1 MVRSFNLLR
10 IVENAQVMW
19 TLMNSTWRLKMVVP
33 IGTKSPQK
41 ARESLGEMMSL
52 YKEDIRLDPSSGEV
66 TINGSPTMQFYK
78 NYLFPSKNGEQVDI
92 QTLAGE
98 GPDMN
103 ESPLLNYFTNKM
115 KEDSK
120 IPFMRF
126 DKAQNG
132 GQLTGTAATG
142 VDREEIRFHKF
153 VNRIRSG
160 FQELLVKPL
169 WIQMC
174 LKYKELEDDEIF
186 KSSLGLRFVQDN
198 IFEEIRRQEILQ
210 KRLELISGMQAIMD
224 GETPFFDT
232 KWLIETY
239 LKLDKDEL
247 DANDHAKKLSAKKAK
262 EGEAAAAEGGAE
274 GEAGAESGKEEGGG
288 LGF

>member
-1 MVRSFNLLR
+1 
-10 IVENAQVMW
+10 
-19 TLMNSTWRLKMVVP
+19 
-33 IGTKSPQK
+33 
-41 ARESLGEMMSL
+41 
-52 YKEDIRLDPSSGEV
+52 
-66 TINGSPTMQFYK
+66 MQFYK

-210 KRLELISGMQAIMD
+210 KRLELISGMQAIME

-247 DANDHAKKLSAKKAK
+247 DANDQAKKISAKKAK
-262 EGEAAAAEGGAE
+262 EGEAAAEGGGEEGEEGAE
-274 GEAGAESGKEEGGG
+274 GGKEEGGG